1 MPKASRA
8 FRTPSIISLPKQ
20 INMTRRVVVTGVGLV
35 TPLGT
40 GTDVSWNNLIEG
52 KSGIRRISHFD
63 AEAAG
68 MACTI
73 AGEVP
78 DFEVGDYI
86 NRKDARKMDNFIQF
100 GVAASLMA
108 LEQSGLTIDD
118 SNAERVGVAVGAGI
132 GGLVTIE
139 KTMRAYE
146 AGGARKISPFFIP
159 QTIINMTSGWV
170 SMLSGAKGPNVATVT
185 ACATGTHAI
194 GDAFEII
201 ARGGADAMIAGGSE
215 ACICELGVGGFSAA
229 RALSTRNDEPERA
242 SRPWDADRDGFVM
255 GEGAGVLVLESL
267 DSAKA
272 RGANIL
278 AEIIGYGMSGDAYH
292 MTTPSPGGEGGGR
305 CMKAALNR
313 AGINPQ
319 DVDYI
324 NAHGTSTPAGDVA
337 ETDGIKS
344 VFGEHAKKLMVSSSK
359 SMTGHLLGAAGGI
372 EAAFSVLAVHHGVVP
387 PTINLDNQDPACDL
401 DYVPNTARDAD
412 IRVAVSNSFGF
423 GGTNASVIVRKFD

>member
-1 MPKASRA
+1 V
-8 FRTPSIISLPKQ
+8 TQ
-20 INMTRRVVVTGVGLV
+20 RVVVTGVGLV

-40 GTDVSWNNLIEG
+40 GTELSWNNLIAG
-52 KSGIRRISHFD
+52 KSGIGRITKFD
-63 AEAAG
+63 AEATG

-73 AGEVP
+73 AGEVN
-78 DFEVGDYI
+78 DFEVDAFI
-86 NRKDARKMDNFIQF
+86 NKKDARKMDTFIQF

-108 LEQSGLTIDD
+108 LEQSGLTI
-118 SNAERVGVAVGAGI
+118 SEENAERVGVAVGSGI
-132 GGLVTIE
+132 GGLTMIE

-146 AGGARKISPFFIP
+146 VGGARKISPFFIP

-170 SMLSGAKGPNVATVT
+170 SMMTGAKGPNTATVT

-201 ARGGADAMIAGGSE
+201 ARGDADAMIAGGSE

-229 RALSTRNDEPERA
+229 RALSTRNDEPEKA
-242 SRPWDADRDGFVM
+242 SRPWDSGRDGFVM

-267 DSAKA
+267 GSAKA
-272 RGANIL
+272 RGAEIF
-278 AEIIGYGMSGDAYH
+278 AEVVGYGMSGDAYH
-292 MTTPSPGGEGGGR
+292 MTSPSPGGEGGGR
-305 CMKAALNR
+305 CMNAALNR
-313 AGINPQ
+313 AGLKPEE
-319 DVDYI
+319 VDYI

-337 ETDGIKS
+337 ETEGIKG

-387 PTINLDNQDPACDL
+387 PTINLDDPDPACDL
-401 DYVPNTARDAD
+401 DYVPHTAREVD
-412 IRVAVSNSFGF
+412 IDVAVSNSFGF
-423 GGTNASVIVRKFD
+423 GGTNASVIVRKFK

>member
-1 MPKASRA
+1 
-8 FRTPSIISLPKQ
+8 
-20 INMTRRVVVTGVGLV
+20 MTRRVVVTGVGLI

-40 GTDVSWNNLIEG
+40 GTDASWNNLIEG
-52 KSGIRRISHFD
+52 KSGIRRISQFD
-63 AEAAG
+63 AQATG

-86 NRKDARKMDNFIQF
+86 NRKDARKMDRFIQF
-100 GVAASLMA
+100 GVAASMIA
-108 LEQSGLTIDD
+108 LEQSGLVIDD
-118 SNAERVGVAVGAGI
+118 GNAERVGVAVGSGI
-132 GGLVTIE
+132 GGLGNIE

-159 QTIINMTSGWV
+159 QTIINMASGWI
-170 SMLSGAKGPNVATVT
+170 SMTSGAKGPNVATVT

-201 ARGGADAMIAGGSE
+201 ASGKADAMIAGGTES
-215 ACICELGVGGFSAA
+215 CICELGVGGFAA
-229 RALSTRNDEPERA
+229 SRALSRRNDEPERA
-242 SRPWDADRDGFVM
+242 SRPWDVDRDGFVM
-255 GEGAGVLVLESL
+255 GEGAGILVLESL
-267 DSAKA
+267 ETAKA

-278 AEIIGYGMSGDAYH
+278 AEVIGYGMSGDAYH
-292 MTTPSPGGEGGGR
+292 MTSPSPGGEGGGR
-305 CMKAALNR
+305 CMQAALKR
-313 AGINPQ
+313 AGIGTE

-337 ETDGIKS
+337 ETQGIKS
-344 VFGEHAKKLMVSSSK
+344 VFGAHANKLMVSSSK

-372 EAAFSVLAVHHGVVP
+372 EAAFSVLAVHNGVVP
-387 PTINLDNQDPACDL
+387 PTINLDNPDPECDL
-401 DYVPNTARDAD
+401 DYVPNQARNVD
-412 IRVAVSNSFGF
+412 IKVAVSNSFGF

>member
-1 MPKASRA
+1 
-8 FRTPSIISLPKQ
+8 
-20 INMTRRVVVTGVGLV
+20 MTRRVVVTGIGLV

-40 GTDVSWNNLIEG
+40 GTDVTWNNLIAG

-63 AEAAG
+63 AVATG

-78 DFEVGDYI
+78 DFEVGDHI
-86 NRKDARKMDNFIQF
+86 NRKDARKMDKFIQF

-139 KTMRAYE
+139 KTMRAYQ

-201 ARGGADAMIAGGSE
+201 ARGDADGMIAGGSE

-229 RALSTRNDEPERA
+229 RALSTRNDDPERA
-242 SRPWDADRDGFVM
+242 SRPWDKDRDGFVM

-267 DSAKA
+267 ETAKA
-272 RGANIL
+272 RGADIL
-278 AEIIGYGMSGDAYH
+278 AEVIGYGMSGDAYH
-292 MTTPSPGGEGGGR
+292 MTSPSPGGEGGGR
-305 CMKAALNR
+305 CMTKALNR
-313 AGINPQ
+313 AGINIE

-324 NAHGTSTPAGDVA
+324 NAHGTSTPAGDLA
-337 ETDGIKS
+337 ETQGIKS
-344 VFGEHAKKLMVSSSK
+344 VFGDHAKKLMVSSSK

-372 EAAFSVLAVHHGVVP
+372 EAAFSVLAVKNGIVP
-387 PTINLDNQDPACDL
+387 PTINIENQDPDCDL
-401 DYVPNTARDAD
+401 DYVPNEARDVD
-412 IRVAVSNSFGF
+412 ITVAVSNSFGF
-423 GGTNASVIVRKFD
+423 GGTNATVIVRKFD

>member
-1 MPKASRA
+1 
-8 FRTPSIISLPKQ
+8 
-20 INMTRRVVVTGVGLV
+20 MTRRVVVTGIGLV

-40 GTDVSWNNLIEG
+40 GADITWNKLIAG
-52 KSGIRRISHFD
+52 QSGIRRISYFD

-78 DFEVGDYI
+78 DFEVGNYI
-86 NRKDARKMDNFIQF
+86 NRKDARKMDKFIQF
-100 GVAASLMA
+100 GVAASMMA
-108 LEQSGLTIDD
+108 LEHSGLVIDEH
-118 SNAERVGVAVGAGI
+118 NAERVGVAVGAGI

-170 SMLSGAKGPNVATVT
+170 SMMSGAKGPNVATVT

-194 GDAFEII
+194 GDAFELI
-201 ARGGADAMIAGGSE
+201 ARGNADAMIAGGSE

-242 SRPWDADRDGFVM
+242 SRPWDTDRDGFIM
-255 GEGAGVLVLESL
+255 GEGAGVLLLESL

-278 AEIIGYGMSGDAYH
+278 AEVIGYGMSGDAYH
-292 MTTPSPGGEGGGR
+292 MTSPSPGGEGGAR
-305 CMKAALNR
+305 CMNAALQR
-313 AGINPQ
+313 AGLNPE

-324 NAHGTSTPAGDVA
+324 NAHGTSTPAGDIA
-337 ETDGIKS
+337 ETEGIKA
-344 VFGEHAKKLMVSSSK
+344 VFGDHAKKLMVSSSK

-372 EAAFSVLAVHHGVVP
+372 EAAFSVLSVQHDVVP
-387 PTINLDNQDPACDL
+387 PTINLENQDPSCDL
-401 DYVPNTARDAD
+401 DYVPNEARDVKVQ
-412 IRVAVSNSFGF
+412 VAISNSFGF

>member
-1 MPKASRA
+1 MSK
-8 FRTPSIISLPKQ
+8 
-20 INMTRRVVVTGVGLV
+20 RVVVTGVGLV

-40 GTDVSWNNLIEG
+40 GTDLTWNNLIAG
-52 KSGIRRISHFD
+52 KSGIARISHFD
-63 AEAAG
+63 AVETG

-73 AGEVP
+73 AGEVL

-86 NRKDARKMDNFIQF
+86 NRKDARKMDKFIQF

-118 SNAERVGVAVGAGI
+118 SKAERVGVAVGAGI

-194 GDAFEII
+194 GDSFEII
-201 ARGGADAMIAGGSE
+201 ARGDADVMIAGGSE

-242 SRPWDADRDGFVM
+242 SRPWDVDRDGFVM
-255 GEGAGVLVLESL
+255 GEGGGVLVLESL
-267 DSAKA
+267 ESAEA
-272 RGANIL
+272 RGAEIL
-278 AEIIGYGMSGDAYH
+278 AEVIGYGMSGDAYH
-292 MTTPSPGGEGGGR
+292 MTTPSPEGEGGAR
-305 CMKAALNR
+305 CMKNALNR
-313 AGINPQ
+313 AGINPE

-324 NAHGTSTPAGDVA
+324 NAHGTSTPAGDVC
-337 ETDGIKS
+337 ETQGIKS
-344 VFGEHAKKLMVSSSK
+344 VFGDHANKLMVSSTK

-372 EAAFSVLAVHHGVVP
+372 EAAFSVLALRNGIIP
-387 PTINLDNQDPACDL
+387 PTINMDNQDPECDL
-401 DYVPNTARDAD
+401 DYVANEARDAD
-412 IRVAVSNSFGF
+412 IKIAVSNSFGF
-423 GGTNASVIVRKFD
+423 GGTNASVVMRKFN